1 MIFDFN
7 QLHSEESAQGLKD
20 ELDKLDI
27 DVSILV
33 NNVGILPNSTLDKAP
48 IGLINAAIR
57 ININS

>member
-1 MIFDFN
+1 M
-7 QLHSEESAQGLKD
+7 KD